1 MNTIRGRFLALGA
14 AIVFVGATKALET
27 AGFEDALVYC
37 LAAAVVATVLTWATS
52 S

>member
-1 MNTIRGRFLALGA
+1 MNAIRGRLLALGA

-27 AGFEDALVYC
+27 AGVEDALGDC
-37 LAAAVVATVLTWATS
+37 LTAAAVATLLTWATS